1 MLRAQLN
8 EALKTALK
16 AKQSRRV
23 STLRLILAAIKDRD
37 IAARPEGNRE
47 GVDETEIHAILQT
60 MVKQRHDSIGHYEA
74 GGRLELAAQEAEEID
89 IIHEFL
95 PQQMNEAEVGEAA
108 RRVIEELGAEGLKD
122 MGRSMAALKAR
133 YTGRMDFAK
142 ASAMVKELLS

>member
-16 AKQSRRV
+16 AKQPRRV

-47 GVDETEIHAILQT
+47 GVDEAEIHAILQK
-60 MVKQRHDSIGHYEA
+60 MVKQRRESISHYEA
-74 GGRLELAAQEAEEID
+74 GGRLELAAQEAEDID
-89 IIHEFL
+89 IVHEFL

-108 RRVIEELGAEGLKD
+108 RRVIEELGAGGLKD
-122 MGRSMAALKAR
+122 MGRTMAALKAR
-133 YTGRMDFAK
+133 YAGRMDFAK
-142 ASAMVKELLS
+142 ASAVVKELLS